1 MVDAALKQMGKDITL
16 TEVLINSKN
25 ISAKLDDI
33 NRVTAGMK
41 DEFVNDSKAMKE
53 AVEKVSKIVASL
65 VEHLNESKAHPEAS
79 VRPKEKKEKEV
90 EHDNA
95 EEPVPLVYYV
105 MSRKYQTISIAK
117 SEWKKTYHIEKHEGA
132 KDPDMF
138 LRKNLDTLDEYKY
151 VNFILISVGSNG
163 ITELNIEEDIRDLN
177 NIACEQSKNLV
188 HLAEEA
194 SIIHNID
201 AFIVE
206 KPTRFDK
213 KKSQRS

>member
-90 EHDNA
+90 EHDNG
-95 EEPVPLVYYV
+95 LVYYV

-117 SEWKKTYHIEKHEGA
+117 SEWKKHII
-132 KDPDMF
+132 
-138 LRKNLDTLDEYKY
+138 LKNMREQKTLTCSSGK
-151 VNFILISVGSNG
+151 IWTHLM
-163 ITELNIEEDIRDLN
+163 NI
-177 NIACEQSKNLV
+177 KM
-188 HLAEEA
+188 
-194 SIIHNID
+194 
-201 AFIVE
+201 
-206 KPTRFDK
+206 
-213 KKSQRS
+213 